1 MCLNLL
7 DEREKNLSHVTETVF
22 LGAVKDISST
32 AKSSHSVHQTLFT
45 TFLQH
50 NLQHITDG
58 GLASTR
64 LLQLCAESGKMEVR
78 KYQKHKMNIVLQK
91 KIKVW

>member
-7 DEREKNLSHVTETVF
+7 DQREKNLGHVTETV
-22 LGAVKDISST
+22 LLAAVKDVSST

-50 NLQHITDG
+50 NLQHLTDG
-58 GLASTR
+58 RLACTR
-64 LLQLCAESGKMEVR
+64 LLQLCAERQRKRKNGSDEVP
-78 KYQKHKMNIVLQK
+78 KT
-91 KIKVW
+91 